1 MQINRIRVQH
11 YSGCCV
17 YLFRD
22 YILLLSFMPGLGR
35 PGFFIGRVFGA
46 GGREKFALFA
56 GACIFVALVNQSI
69 KRHA

>member
-46 GGREKFALFA
+46 VGREKFTLFA